1 MVRAAGAHEL
11 RPTLSMTSP
20 VRGIDHVA
28 MTVPNIDDASRF
40 LEKALGA
47 KPIYDDLNRGDTPM
61 KGAVVERQLDLAPG
75 TSLVAMRMLR
85 LANGPGIELFEVQSP
100 HQQSPARPS
109 DLGLQHF
116 GVYVDDIDAAAER
129 FVAAGGELVAAP
141 APTIGVEAG
150 PGNAYCYVKAPW
162 GTVIEL
168 ISHPSPGAYEKETP
182 LRRWTPPVG

>member
-1 MVRAAGAHEL
+1 MR
-11 RPTLSMTSP
+11 RTPYMTQP

-28 MTVPNIDDASRF
+28 MTVPNLDDASRF
-40 LEKALGA
+40 LEEALGA
-47 KPIYDDLNRGDTPM
+47 KPIFDDVKRGQTPM
-61 KGAVVERQLDLAPG
+61 KGALVERQLDFAVG

-85 LANGPGIELFEVQSP
+85 VANGPGIELFEVRTP

-116 GVYVDDIDAAAER
+116 GVYVDDIDAAVAR

-150 PGNAYCYVKAPW
+150 PGNAYCYAKAPW

-168 ISHPSPGAYEKETP
+168 IAHPSPGAYEKQTP
-182 LRRWTPPVG
+182 LRRWTPPAL

>member
-1 MVRAAGAHEL
+1 MR
-11 RPTLSMTSP
+11 SP

-28 MTVPNIDDASRF
+28 MTVPNLDEASRF
-40 LEKALGA
+40 LENALGA
-47 KPIYDDLNRGDTPM
+47 KPIYDDLKRSQTPM
-61 KGAVVERQLDLAPG
+61 KGEQVERQLDLAVG

-85 LANGPGIELFEVQSP
+85 VANGPGIELFEVRSP

-116 GVYVDDIDAAAER
+116 GVYVDDIDAAVAR
-129 FVAAGGELVAAP
+129 FAAAGGELVAAP

-150 PGNAYCYVKAPW
+150 PGNAYCYAKTPW

-168 ISHPSPGAYEKETP
+168 ITHPSPGAYEKETP
-182 LRRWTPPVG
+182 LRRWTPPAE